1 MSFNPKARMS
11 RLFRQGRCLDV
22 AIDHGI
28 ANEPDFLVGLEDMR
42 AVMASLVAAGPD
54 AIQVNYGQADLL
66 AGVDQPGKPAL
77 VMRAD
82 VGNAYNSARHREMW
96 AVLHNP
102 EEPILAAL
110 RLDAAAVVVNLYMIP
125 DEPGIFR
132 QCVENIGRLRH
143 ACDKYAMPLM
153 IEPLVMAPAGQG
165 AAYASIGD
173 VEKIVPLVR
182 LARELGADIVK
193 ADPTDRVEDF
203 HRVVQAARCPTLV
216 RGGGKGRLETVLEKT
231 AGLMAQGASGMVYG
245 RNVYQHS
252 NPAQVVRALMAI
264 IHQGA
269 DGPTAFE
276 IYRRGQAGSG
286 A

>member
-1 MSFNPKARMS
+1 MSVNHKVRMN
-11 RLFRQGRCLDV
+11 RLFRQGKCLDV

-28 ANEPDFLVGLEDMR
+28 ANEPDFLVGLEDMA
-42 AVMASLVAAGPD
+42 AVMTSLIAAGPD

-66 AGVDQPGKPAL
+66 QYALEPDKPAL

-82 VGNAYNSARHREMW
+82 VGNAYNTFRHREMW

-102 EEPILAAL
+102 DEPILAAL
-110 RLDAAAVVVNLYMIP
+110 QMDAVAVVANLYMIP

-143 ACDKYAMPLM
+143 ACDRYAMPLM
-153 IEPLVMAPAGQG
+153 IEPLVMAPPGKG
-165 AAYASIGD
+165 HAYISLGD
-173 VEKIVPLVR
+173 VEKMVPLVR

-193 ADPTDRVEDF
+193 ADPTERVEDF

-216 RGGGKGRLETVLEKT
+216 RGGGKDSLEAVLTKS
-231 AGLMAQGASGMVYG
+231 AALMSQGASGLVYG

-252 NPAQVVRALMAI
+252 NPSQVVSALMAI
-264 IHQGA
+264 VHQGV
-269 DGPTAFE
+269 DGPGALD
-276 IYRRGQAGSG
+276 IYHRA
-286 A
+286 

>member
-1 MSFNPKARMS
+1 MSVNHKVRMN
-11 RLFRQGRCLDV
+11 RLFRQGKCLDV

-28 ANEPDFLVGLEDMR
+28 ANEPDFLVGLEDM
-42 AVMASLVAAGPD
+42 ASVMTALIAAGPD

-66 AGVDQPGKPAL
+66 QCAPQRDKPAL

-82 VGNAYNSARHREMW
+82 VGNAYNSLRHREMW

-110 RLDAAAVVVNLYMIP
+110 QMDAAAVVANLYMIP

-143 ACDKYAMPLM
+143 ACERYGMPLM
-153 IEPLVMAPAGQG
+153 IEPLVMAPPGVG
-165 AAYASIGD
+165 NAYISLGD
-173 VEKIVPLVR
+173 VEKMVPLVR

-193 ADPTDRVEDF
+193 ADPTQRVEDF

-216 RGGGKGRLETVLEKT
+216 RGGGKDALDVVLAKS
-231 AGLMAQGASGMVYG
+231 AALMSQGASGLVYG

-252 NPAQVVRALMAI
+252 HPSRVVNALMAI
-264 IHQGA
+264 VHQGV
-269 DGPTAFE
+269 DGPGAME
-276 IYRRGQAGSG
+276 IYRQA
-286 A
+286 

>member
-1 MSFNPKARMS
+1 MLVSPKVRMN
-11 RLFRQGRCLDV
+11 RLFQQGKCLDV

-28 ANEPDFLVGLEDMR
+28 ANEPDFLIGLENIEG
-42 AVMASLVAAGPD
+42 VMHNLIAAQPD

-66 AGVDQPGKPAL
+66 QRAAGRKPAL
-77 VMRAD
+77 VMRTD
-82 VGNAYNSARHREMW
+82 VGNAYNAARHREMW

-110 RLDAAAVVVNLYMIP
+110 QMDAAAVVVNLYLIP

-132 QCVENIGRLRH
+132 MCVENIGRLRQ
-143 ACDKYAMPLM
+143 ACDRYAMPLM

-165 AAYASIGD
+165 AAYGSLGD

-193 ADPTDRVEDF
+193 ADPTDQVEDF
-203 HRVVQAARCPTLV
+203 HRVVEAARCPTLV
-216 RGGGKGRLETVLEKT
+216 RGGGKGELGAVLQKS
-231 AGLMAQGASGMVYG
+231 AALMAQGASGMVYG
-245 RNVYQHS
+245 RNVYQHD
-252 NPAQVVRALMAI
+252 NPSRVVKALMAI

-269 DGPTAFE
+269 SGPDALE
-276 IYRRGQAGSG
+276 IYQQG
-286 A
+286 